1 MSEVVLRKTNQIL
14 HSFPILGAV
23 LAALALLVSGCLVGP
38 DFQPPHPEAPANWEG
53 VTKMPTKQ
61 PYVITAQPAE
71 LTQWWRQFDD
81 PRLTGLVEEAI
92 KANLDLQLAKAR
104 LRQARALRGV
114 AVGGLWPTITVT
126 STFQREKT
134 QVVTQGGSSKV
145 APKTAQ
151 VENLYQAGFD
161 AVWEIDLFGGV
172 RRNLEAAN
180 ANVEAAIENINDVL
194 VTLVSEVG
202 LNYIQ
207 LRGFQKEI
215 VIAKNNLKAQQDTAT
230 ITRQRS
236 GVGFLS
242 ALDVANAEG
251 NVATTEATIPVFE
264 NSAQQAIYALSVL
277 LARPPADL
285 LEQLAPSRNLPS
297 VPSEIPAGLPSNLL
311 RRRPDIRE
319 AEAQLHAATAQIGVA
334 TAQLFPQFSL
344 TGTMNWQ
351 SNLLQTWWGA
361 AGNSYSFGPT
371 LTWPIFQGGALISNV
386 RVQEALRDQA
396 FITYQKTV
404 LTAFQ
409 DVENAMIAFNKEQQH
424 RKSLNESV
432 IANRKAVELSVELYT
447 MGLLDFLNVLVAQRS
462 LYTAE
467 DALVVSE
474 TNIVTDLL
482 ALYKALGGGWE
493 FVPSEAQTS
502 EAQTTSSTPTISY
515 SAIKQNIK

>member
-1 MSEVVLRKTNQIL
+1 MKTNQAL

-23 LAALALLVSGCLVGP
+23 FAALALLVSGCLVGP
-38 DFQPPHPEAPANWEG
+38 DFQPPHPEAPASWEG

-61 PYVITAQPAE
+61 PLVITAQPAE

-81 PRLTGLVEEAI
+81 PMLTGLVEEAI

-114 AVGGLWPTITVT
+114 AVGGLWPAVT
-126 STFQREKT
+126 ATATYQREKSQGET
-134 QVVTQGGSSKV
+134 TQGGSSKGL
-145 APKTAQ
+145 ATTAQ

-161 AVWEIDLFGGV
+161 AVWEIDVFGGL
-172 RRNLEAAN
+172 RRNVEAAS
-180 ANVEAAIENINDVL
+180 ANVEAAVENISDTL

-207 LRGFQKEI
+207 LRGWQQEI

-242 ALDVANAEG
+242 ALDVANAEAA
-251 NVATTEATIPVFE
+251 VATTEATIPVFE
-264 NSAQQAIYALSVL
+264 TSAQQAIYALSVL

-285 LEQLAPSRNLPS
+285 LKQLAPTRNLPS
-297 VPSEIPAGLPSNLL
+297 VPAKIPAGLPSNLL

-344 TGTMNWQ
+344 TGTVNWQ
-351 SNLLQTWWGA
+351 SNLLLTWWGA
-361 AGNSYSFGPT
+361 AGNSYSFGPSV
-371 LTWPIFQGGALISNV
+371 TWPIFQGGAIISNV

-404 LTAFQ
+404 LSAFQ

-424 RKSLNESV
+424 RKSLKESV

-447 MGLLDFLNVLVAQRS
+447 MGLLDFLNVLIAQRS
-462 LYTAE
+462 LYTSE
-467 DALVVSE
+467 DALMVSN

-493 FVPSEAQTS
+493 FVPSD
-502 EAQTTSSTPTISY
+502 AQTTSSTPTISY
-515 SAIKQNIK
+515 YADKTK